1 MAHLAPQ
8 EHAAK
13 HDLQP
18 VEEVVSDD
26 NDGGASRG
34 PALPG
39 ADGLDAGGSS
49 WEVGEDPGQGAAP
62 RWRLRLAKAGPGVL
76 TFRRI
81 QAPGPAAMFGVVVHK
96 HVVRHGQHVSV
107 HTHSRGHH
115 HLYGQR
121 RQSGWGPVREN

>member
-8 EHAAK
+8 EHVAK

-39 ADGLDAGGSS
+39 ADGLDAWGGS
-49 WEVGEDPGQGAAP
+49 WEVGEDPGQGTAP
-62 RWRLRLAKAGPGVL
+62 RQRLRLARAGLGVL
-76 TFRRI
+76 TFRRV
-81 QAPGPAAMFGVVVHK
+81 QASGSASMLGVVVHK
-96 HVVRHGQHVSV
+96 HVV
-107 HTHSRGHH
+107 
-115 HLYGQR
+115 
-121 RQSGWGPVREN
+121 